1 MGSTLGAISFVQIIA
16 PELND
21 RMLSDLLNL
30 DSALTVTFHIRS
42 LNQAEAIK
50 AVKRKLTDIEKGKIE
65 EQKKAVRSGYDMG
78 ATRSLTTTNIV
89 GNKAYTKLNL
99 YIELIF

>member
-1 MGSTLGAISFVQIIA
+1 M
-16 PELND
+16 
-21 RMLSDLLNL
+21 
-30 DSALTVTFHIRS
+30 
-42 LNQAEAIK
+42 
-50 AVKRKLTDIEKGKIE
+50 KLE
-65 EQKKAVRSGYDMG
+65 ENKKAIRAGYDMG